1 MTTTSK
7 KPDRFTHKINLF
19 DFLKTI
25 QIFGIH
31 TCSRQKNIVFVEI
44 KTWTE
49 LKLTFRLFL
58 STTFRRVRRFISST
72 SRLQSIYPT
81 FYKKLLPLYYFAET
95 FQNRTVVKEKQRK
108 TIYYKKAAR
117 IMLEKLKPGRNT
129 EDVTTPTDVG
139 VSKGDEVG
147 DPLVRTG
154 QSTVRVVVVVVS
166 VVIVAVQARL
176 FEDGFFFF

>member
-1 MTTTSK
+1 
-7 KPDRFTHKINLF
+7 
-19 DFLKTI
+19 
-25 QIFGIH
+25 
-31 TCSRQKNIVFVEI
+31 
-44 KTWTE
+44 
-49 LKLTFRLFL
+49 
-58 STTFRRVRRFISST
+58 
-72 SRLQSIYPT
+72 
-81 FYKKLLPLYYFAET
+81 
-95 FQNRTVVKEKQRK
+95 
-108 TIYYKKAAR
+108 
-117 IMLEKLKPGRNT
+117 MLEKLKPGRNT

>member
-1 MTTTSK
+1 MHTQTSSYRTSGHTSAGSRARTTWSTAGWCDSASRRKSSPSRSTSATCRKTSLAMLSPIFFLMTTTSK

-31 TCSRQKNIVFVEI
+31 TYSRQKNIVFGEI

-72 SRLQSIYPT
+72 SRL
-81 FYKKLLPLYYFAET
+81 
-95 FQNRTVVKEKQRK
+95 
-108 TIYYKKAAR
+108 
-117 IMLEKLKPGRNT
+117 
-129 EDVTTPTDVG
+129 
-139 VSKGDEVG
+139 
-147 DPLVRTG
+147 
-154 QSTVRVVVVVVS
+154 
-166 VVIVAVQARL
+166 
-176 FEDGFFFF
+176 